1 MTTGAI
7 LDQGQQLEM
16 AYLDQRRWEAV
27 VGRDATHD
35 GEFVFAVTSTGVYC
49 RPSCP
54 AKRPRRE
61 NVEFFRQP
69 DEAEKAGYRAC
80 LRCRPRAINGN
91 RQLEMVKAVC
101 RYIEQHLEEPLT
113 LGKLAAAFH
122 RSPFHLQRTF
132 TSAPAVT
139 PRAYADSCRLTSLK
153 RNLQAGHNVTRAMY
167 DAGYSSSSR
176 LYERTASQ
184 LGMTPD
190 KYRRGAIAASIRYAC
205 ADSPLG
211 RMLIAAT
218 DKGICSIQFGRS
230 DSELLEGL
238 KREFPFAV
246 RKEDEG
252 GLHSWASALLKH
264 MAGKN
269 LDASLPLDIRAT
281 AFQRQV
287 WTYLQSIP
295 FGQTKSYSEVAQAIG
310 RPSACRAV
318 ARACATVAGIYRSI
332 LPNLPPI
339 SRIDCKQNFLGMSV
353 RGTLCA
359 RTVEGFTLGELLS
372 FGEVEIAILQRH
384 HIKQT
389 GVRIVRRRKPIGSAN
404 DAGTDRRAFCAGKF
418 PGRQGTARS
427 IDSVGPGDFFK
438 KGRRPQEFA
447 IASVQNIEKAIW
459 VRLQQQVT
467 CASIFFDVHQHGRL
481 IGIVV
486 IDVVRSELEIP
497 FQLAAGG
504 IDGENACRIKI
515 VAGS

>member
-80 LRCRPRAINGN
+80 LRCRQRAINGN
-91 RQLEMVKAVC
+91 GQLEMVKAVC

-132 TSAPAVT
+132 KSALGVT

-190 KYRRGAIAASIRYAC
+190 KYRRGAIAASIRYTC

-211 RMLIAAT
+211 RMLVAAT
-218 DKGICSIQFGRS
+218 DKGVCAIQFAAS
-230 DSELLEGL
+230 DAELQEGL
-238 KREFPFAV
+238 KREFPFAA
-246 RKEDEG
+246 RKRDDAAMQD
-252 GLHSWASALLKH
+252 WTNALLRK
-264 MAGKN
+264 MKEQKLN
-269 LDASLPLDIRAT
+269 SSLPLDIRAT

-287 WTYLQSIP
+287 WAYLQSIP
-295 FGQTKSYSEVAQAIG
+295 FGATQSYSQVAKGIG
-310 RPSACRAV
+310 QPAACRAV
-318 ARACATVAGIYRSI
+318 ARACATNPVA
-332 LPNLPPI
+332 
-339 SRIDCKQNFLGMSV
+339 V
-353 RGTLCA
+353 
-359 RTVEGFTLGELLS
+359 
-372 FGEVEIAILQRH
+372 AIPCHR
-384 HIKQT
+384 
-389 GVRIVRRRKPIGSAN
+389 
-404 DAGTDRRAFCAGKF
+404 
-418 PGRQGTARS
+418 
-427 IDSVGPGDFFK
+427 
-438 KGRRPQEFA
+438 
-447 IASVQNIEKAIW
+447 
-459 VRLQQQVT
+459 
-467 CASIFFDVHQHGRL
+467 
-481 IGIVV
+481 
-486 IDVVRSELEIP
+486 VVRENGEMGGYRWGAERKQALLALERKNSG
-497 FQLAAGG
+497 A
-504 IDGENACRIKI
+504 N
-515 VAGS
+515 V